1 MYQDVITLFNF
12 SEMEGECLWYPT
24 VISHVQL
31 QIGAAA
37 RLRQMGPETA
47 DAASLHIR
55 FKKHTD
61 SVLIENVLDMAEDAA
76 KTVSKPYI
84 PPKEWAGQK
93 DKAGTLT
100 FAEKKDFFYCGDWT
114 GLTVSDTAY
123 GKKGFYD
130 YMRKNRDNVFL
141 ITSIRRCN
149 LIPHFE
155 IGGR

>member
-47 DAASLHIR
+47 DAAGLHIR
-55 FKKHTD
+55 FRKCGDTVYID
-61 SVLIENVLDMAEDAA
+61 NILGTAEG
-76 KTVSKPYI
+76 TGGMTSRPYI
-84 PPKEWAGQK
+84 RPKEWAGRK
-93 DKAGTLT
+93 DKAGVLT
-100 FAEKKDFFYCGDWT
+100 FAEKKDFFYCGEWT
-114 GLTVSDTAY
+114 GLPVPDTAY
-123 GKKGFYD
+123 GKKGLYD
-130 YMRKNRDNVFL
+130 YMRKNKDDVFL
-141 ITSIRRCN
+141 ITSIRKCN

-155 IGGR
+155 IGGK